1 MRVALIG
8 HETYENRVEIKDII
22 FKLNKK
28 FGNDLIIVTRGKKD
42 GIEKWVRKYSLEM
55 NMKYIE
61 YNPANTSRTLYS
73 GMED

>member
-42 GIEKWVRKYSLEM
+42 GIE
-55 NMKYIE
+55 
-61 YNPANTSRTLYS
+61 
-73 GMED
+73 

>member
-28 FGNDLIIVTRGKKD
+28 FENDLIIKLQEVKKMVLKN
-42 GIEKWVRKYSLEM
+42 GLE
-55 NMKYIE
+55 NI
-61 YNPANTSRTLYS
+61 L
-73 GMED
+73 